1 MLAQQIIANLLE
13 QGCVDVEIVGHGY
26 CVRLSVVAKSS
37 AQRYRNSDYDYS
49 EGDKL
54 HQVIGP
60 FSAGI
65 SIIEETR
72 SSRAQG
78 IGNFHDCIIPFTNE
92 MTILSQL
99 NGQLFWLA
107 RSIAKVMLLSV

>member
-65 SIIEETR
+65 SIIEKTR
-72 SSRAQG
+72 SSSAQG

-92 MTILSQL
+92 MTILWQ
-99 NGQLFWLA
+99 
-107 RSIAKVMLLSV
+107 

>member
-1 MLAQQIIANLLE
+1 MLAQQIIANLLK
-13 QGCVDVEIVGHGY
+13 QGCVGVEIVGHGY
-26 CVRLSVVAKSS
+26 CVHLSVVARPS
-37 AQRYRNSDYDYS
+37 AQRYCNSDYDYS

-65 SIIEETR
+65 WIVEEAR
-72 SSRAQG
+72 SSSGQG

-92 MTILSQL
+92 MTILSQ
-99 NGQLFWLA
+99 
-107 RSIAKVMLLSV
+107 